1 VSFFFVSGDLE
12 EGLVEIQISE
22 TDRLDWALKQFRR
35 RMIRSGLFK
44 DMRRKRF
51 YEKPSEARKAKSKAA
66 ERRKHKD
73 RKREA
78 RNREI

>member
-1 VSFFFVSGDLE
+1 M
-12 EGLVEIQISE
+12 VEIQIGE
-22 TDRLDWALKQFRR
+22 NDRLDWALKQFRR

-51 YEKPSEARKAKSKAA
+51 YEKPSEARKAKEKAA

-73 RKREA
+73 RKRERRA
-78 RNREI
+78 REF